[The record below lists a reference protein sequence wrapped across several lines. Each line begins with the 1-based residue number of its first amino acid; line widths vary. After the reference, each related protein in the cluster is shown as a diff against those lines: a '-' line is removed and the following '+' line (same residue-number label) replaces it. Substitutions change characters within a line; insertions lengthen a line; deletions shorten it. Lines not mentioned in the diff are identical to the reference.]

1 MSNNILL
8 TGNPRSGKSS
18 LLNRIIPSLIN
29 PKGFLTREILE
40 EGIRTG
46 FEVVTNDGNSH
57 LLASV
62 YIHSDTR
69 VSRYGINLEGFEFI
83 LEPMFEF
90 KRDQTLY
97 LDEIGEMEL
106 YSSRFRDLIQV
117 YLDAPNLLIATLS
130 CVYSDT
136 IIDLIRER
144 NDTHIIE
151 ITPETRDKT
160 FLEVKTYLGI

>member
-1 MSNNILL
+1 
-8 TGNPRSGKSS
+8 
-18 LLNRIIPSLIN
+18 
-29 PKGFLTREILE
+29 
-40 EGIRTG
+40 
-46 FEVVTNDGNSH
+46 
-57 LLASV
+57 
-62 YIHSDTR
+62 
-69 VSRYGINLEGFEFI
+69 
-83 LEPMFEF
+83 MFEF

-144 NDTHIIE
+144 NDTYIIK